1 LKQAFDSIIAITVLL
16 SNLKQLTTTTA
27 ITVTVTTIAIATVK
41 YSAIDSMFNYYFS
54 D

>member
-27 ITVTVTTIAIATVK
+27 ITVTTIAIATVK